1 MKILKNLEKLT
12 FFKFGQVSDWTD
24 TVGVFIVEIHVFMV
38 LKISLKFFF
47 SEFFSTY
54 INFVQ
59 IWHCDDFSFG
69 HGGVAGLVDAE
80 GGGESEKA
88 EH

>member
-1 MKILKNLEKLT
+1 M
-12 FFKFGQVSDWTD
+12 
-24 TVGVFIVEIHVFMV
+24 M
-38 LKISLKFFF
+38 LKISLKFFLI
-47 SEFFSTY
+47 FFLDFLSTY

-80 GGGESEKA
+80 GGGESEEA